1 MNTSARGLF
10 ITVEGVEGAG
20 KSTQLA
26 YIEAFLRSAD
36 IPLVVTREPGGTPL
50 AEEIRHLLLT
60 PRDDGMAEQTELLL
74 MFAARAEH
82 LQRKILPA
90 LEQGQ
95 WVLCDRF
102 TDATYAYQGGGR
114 QLDKSMIRSLEKL
127 VQGKHRPDLT
137 IYLDLSIEV
146 GLERARKRGELDR
159 FEREDLG
166 FFQRVRDAYLERAD
180 QLPDIYRIIDASQ
193 SIEVVSSQIQSELK
207 SILLQHNRG
216 A

>member
-1 MNTSARGLF
+1 MNNSARGLF

-26 YIEAFLRSAD
+26 FIEDFLRSAD
-36 IPLVVTREPGGTPL
+36 IPLTVTREPGGTPL

-60 PRDDGMAEQTELLL
+60 PRDDGMAEHTELLL

-90 LEQGQ
+90 LEQGT

-114 QLDKSMIRSLEKL
+114 QLDKSMITSLEGL
-127 VQGKHRPDLT
+127 VQGTHRPDMT
-137 IYLDLSIEV
+137 IYLDLPVEV
-146 GLERARKRGELDR
+146 GLERARNRGELDR
-159 FEREDLG
+159 FEREG
-166 FFQRVRDAYLERAD
+166 TEFFQRVRDAYLERAG
-180 QLPDIYRIIDASQ
+180 QLPEIYQLIDASQ
-193 SIEVVSSQIQSELK
+193 DIDSVKHQIQKVLETK
-207 SILLQHNRG
+207 LLQDK
-216 A
+216 